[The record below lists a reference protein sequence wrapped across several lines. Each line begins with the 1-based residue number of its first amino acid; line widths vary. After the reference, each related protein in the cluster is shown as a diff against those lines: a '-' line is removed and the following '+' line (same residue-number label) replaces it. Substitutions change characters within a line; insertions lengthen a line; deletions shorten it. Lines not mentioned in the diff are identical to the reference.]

1 MSKKGEGKL
10 YEERTEKDYV
20 LDEDTINDT
29 GERKIEKNQKNNQGN
44 NFNDGESKKII
55 KKDIDPKMY
64 NKFKNDGSFL
74 DQVSTD
80 NCEKDVLAMQ
90 KKKKV
95 RKLKEVDTA
104 DFKKKKTKVEEDEE
118 EKNQK
123 DKEGEKE
130 SEIDPEDEREIEI
143 EKEYIEKINKMKE
156 EGFFT
161 DKGIGAGMMRLLHSA
176 NFVIIFG
183 DNIYKCVINTP
194 SRLHI
199 LFKPHGWMDT
209 PCRPLLC
216 YLHAVHLEPTNR
228 SSVYRLSQK
237 RILIVNT
244 KL

>member
-1 MSKKGEGKL
+1 MHGKYPKCMRNINTVNSLPLAFLSTCFFPQPREEKKRNCLGLEIMSKKGEGKL
-10 YEERTEKDYV
+10 YEERTEKDDV
-20 LDEDTINDT
+20 LDEDAINDT
-29 GERKIEKNQKNNQGN
+29 GERNIEKNQKNNQGN
-44 NFNDGESKKII
+44 NFNDGESKKIS

-74 DQVSTD
+74 DQ
-80 NCEKDVLAMQ
+80 VLAMQ

-161 DKGIGAGMMRLLHSA
+161 DKGIGAGM
-176 NFVIIFG
+176 V
-183 DNIYKCVINTP
+183 K
-194 SRLHI
+194 
-199 LFKPHGWMDT
+199 
-209 PCRPLLC
+209 
-216 YLHAVHLEPTNR
+216 
-228 SSVYRLSQK
+228 
-237 RILIVNT
+237 
-244 KL
+244 

>member
-74 DQVSTD
+74 DQ
-80 NCEKDVLAMQ
+80 VLAMQ

-161 DKGIGAGMMRLLHSA
+161 DKGIGAGM
-176 NFVIIFG
+176 V
-183 DNIYKCVINTP
+183 K
-194 SRLHI
+194 
-199 LFKPHGWMDT
+199 
-209 PCRPLLC
+209 
-216 YLHAVHLEPTNR
+216 
-228 SSVYRLSQK
+228 
-237 RILIVNT
+237 
-244 KL
+244 